1 MFIDTLL
8 LIVLVTAVFKG
19 YTKGLIVAV
28 FSFIAIFIGLAAAL
42 KLSATVASW
51 LHENTGISTNW
62 LPFISF
68 AVTMV
73 GVVFLVRFLATML
86 QKSIEFAMMGW
97 INKLAGITLYVVLY
111 VSILSI
117 VLFYMVKMNLINQ
130 TQVQASVTYTYFK
143 NWGHVAIDVFG
154 VLLPFLKS
162 VFGTLENFFQTKTVA
177 FV

>member
-8 LIVLVTAVFKG
+8 LIILVSAIFKG
-19 YTKGLIVAV
+19 YNKGLIVAI

-51 LHENTGISTNW
+51 LEKNTGIGTNW

-68 AVTMV
+68 ALTMV
-73 GVVFLVRFLATML
+73 GVIFLVRFFALMI

-97 INKLAGITLYVVLY
+97 INKLAGVTLYVVLY

-117 VLFYMVKMNLINQ
+117 ILFYIIKMNLLTQ
-130 TQVQASVTYTYFK
+130 QQVQASVTYEYFK
-143 NWGHVAIDVFG
+143 NWGRVAIDIFSII
-154 VLLPFLKS
+154 LPVLKS
-162 VFGTLENFFQTKTVA
+162 VFSNLESFFQTKTVA
-177 FV
+177 FY